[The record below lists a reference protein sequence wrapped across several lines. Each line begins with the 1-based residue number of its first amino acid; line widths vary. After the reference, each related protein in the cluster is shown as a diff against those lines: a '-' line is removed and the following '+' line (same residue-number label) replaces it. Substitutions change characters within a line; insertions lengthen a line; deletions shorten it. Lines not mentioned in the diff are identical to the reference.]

1 MSTRS
6 GTVRIGLVGYG
17 AGGRRFH
24 APFIDAAAG
33 VELAGVVV
41 RSPERRAEL
50 AADYPGLPAF
60 ATQAELLASGI
71 DAVVITTPPA
81 TRQALVLEAIE
92 AGVAIVADK
101 PFAPDATIARQLER
115 AASDAGVLLNAY
127 HNRRRDADI
136 RTLRAVLDSG
146 ELGELRS
153 FESRFDLFEPHT
165 IEAGPGGGVLSDLG
179 SHLIDQAIWLFGP
192 VAQVYAELDMIDTPT
207 GSVDSGFFVSLLHR
221 SGVRSHLQCNKL
233 GRAVGRELRV
243 TGTSGSY
250 RSAGTDVQADAI
262 SAGLRPDDDPA
273 GWGREA
279 PEHWG
284 TLTNESGNR
293 PVPSEQGSWQSYY
306 EQFAQAVRGEAASP
320 VPAEQAVAVI
330 TVIDAA
336 RISAT
341 QSRVV
346 AL

>member
-81 TRQALVLEAIE
+81 TREALVLEAIE
-92 AGVAIVADK
+92 AGVAIIADK

-153 FESRFDLFEPHT
+153 FESRF
-165 IEAGPGGGVLSDLG
+165 
-179 SHLIDQAIWLFGP
+179 
-192 VAQVYAELDMIDTPT
+192 
-207 GSVDSGFFVSLLHR
+207 
-221 SGVRSHLQCNKL
+221 
-233 GRAVGRELRV
+233 
-243 TGTSGSY
+243 
-250 RSAGTDVQADAI
+250 
-262 SAGLRPDDDPA
+262 
-273 GWGREA
+273 
-279 PEHWG
+279 
-284 TLTNESGNR
+284 
-293 PVPSEQGSWQSYY
+293 
-306 EQFAQAVRGEAASP
+306 
-320 VPAEQAVAVI
+320 
-330 TVIDAA
+330 
-336 RISAT
+336 
-341 QSRVV
+341 
-346 AL
+346 